1 MKIETKSQRVEYY
14 WVAKAYR
21 SVKKGGQAT
30 GVDEQSMEDFE
41 KQLNDHLYKLWNR
54 MSSGSYMPS
63 PVREYE
69 IPKTDGQK
77 RKLGIPT
84 VSDRIAQRVV
94 KDYMEPKLEKV
105 FHPSSYGYRPG
116 RNAHQALQ
124 TCVENCRK
132 YSWAI
137 DLDIKGFFD
146 NLDHELLLRAVRHHF
161 KEKWILLYV
170 ERWLK
175 APIIQADGQR
185 QTREGGTPQGGV
197 ISPLLANLFLHYAID
212 QWLKLRHPT
221 LKFERYADDC
231 VLHCRSKSEA
241 ERVLSDLKIRLERLK
256 LRLHES
262 KTKIVYC
269 KQSRREVMYPEVTF
283 TFLGHYFRPYR
294 ARNKEGKSFLSFGPE
309 IGKSA
314 SKAIIASLR
323 RMQLH
328 RKTGRSIEQLAQEL
342 NPKLQGWISYYRRY
356 GGSKFR
362 YILHLLN
369 IRLLKWV
376 RWRHKLRGRTGK
388 IIDKMLM
395 YYHANPKLF
404 AHWRM
409 GIKPMR
415 AT

>member
-1 MKIETKSQRVEYY
+1 M
-14 WVAKAYR
+14 
-21 SVKKGGQAT
+21 
-30 GVDEQSMEDFE
+30 
-41 KQLNDHLYKLWNR
+41 
-54 MSSGSYMPS
+54 
-63 PVREYE
+63 
-69 IPKTDGQK
+69 
-77 RKLGIPT
+77 
-84 VSDRIAQRVV
+84 
-94 KDYMEPKLEKV
+94 
-105 FHPSSYGYRPG
+105 
-116 RNAHQALQ
+116 
-124 TCVENCRK
+124 
-132 YSWAI
+132 
-137 DLDIKGFFD
+137 
-146 NLDHELLLRAVRHHF
+146 
-161 KEKWILLYV
+161 
-170 ERWLK
+170 K